1 MLADKCA
8 IILIKHIIEGEI
20 MKTKLITL
28 LIATALTA
36 SIISGC
42 GKTTVE
48 DSGATNVESAAE
60 NDTKDTT
67 AETAENITDSSD
79 SSKSNTYEELVASLH
94 AGQSYAYAP
103 ICQGGDALLVT
114 SYTYDDLEGHIATY
128 EATIFIEKDGTLEKV
143 TTVQTAGTAYPIAV
157 AKDNSLILSNRNS
170 IQKGYVDKETGKY
183 VVTAEASIDY
193 TNVEAEEYHNY
204 QKDVSDVPTDSSVYD
219 MLSEDYGNS
228 EILSFTSAGISAD
241 GAPNFAGGVYAVY
254 AGDDQYNINSY
265 FIFDSETSGHTQ
277 TPDGISGIPFE
288 YEQNGDSVTF
298 HFGSADNVTEGKF
311 NNEYPSFPAIVFT
324 GDNEFG
330 ADKITLTC
338 LGNQNPATFD
348 AVKYYDN
355 DNNLY
360 MQVKSF
366 NENSFTG
373 DLCREERIKKEYVEN
388 AEIGSNIFSVNG
400 TQYTAVS
407 FEDVNKELE
416 YDTDETFKK
425 DVVGTT
431 RFDGFLVKCSDDDFF
446 YALEKEDYAEEY
458 TVVQLF
464 EEGKQRKTIE
474 ENVTFNIKE
483 DCEIYLYKE
492 VEKDGIGKIETEYII
507 GREFKGDNYPGWSE
521 NAKEYYMTGSML
533 MAISVVDGELYNAV
547 QVYIP

>member
-1 MLADKCA
+1 
-8 IILIKHIIEGEI
+8 
-20 MKTKLITL
+20 MKTKLIKL
-28 LIATALTA
+28 LTATILTA

-42 GKTTVE
+42 GKTAVE
-48 DSGATNVESAAE
+48 DSGTGAAGAE
-60 NDTKDTT
+60 NTAAADEAKDTT
-67 AETAENITDSSD
+67 A
-79 SSKSNTYEELVASLH
+79 KSEEDNTNANDNAKANAFEDYIASLH

-114 SYTYDDLEGHIATY
+114 SHTYDDLEGHIATF
-128 EATIFIEKDGTLEKV
+128 EATIFIEKDGALEKV

-170 IQKGYVDKETGKY
+170 IQKAYVDKESGKY
-183 VVTAEASIDY
+183 VITDESSIEY

-219 MLSEDYGNS
+219 ALSEDYENS
-228 EILSFTSAGISAD
+228 EILSFTNAGVSAD
-241 GAPNFAGGVYAVY
+241 GTPNFAGGVYAAY
-254 AGDDQYNINSY
+254 LGDEQYNINSY

-277 TPDGISGIPFE
+277 TPDGLSGIPFE
-288 YEQNGDSVTF
+288 YEQKGEAITF

-373 DLCREERIKKEYVEN
+373 DLCREERIKKEYVES

-407 FEDVNKELE
+407 FEDANKELE

-431 RFDGFLVKCSDDDFF
+431 RFDGFLVKCSDDDFY

-492 VEKDGIGKIETEYII
+492 VEKDGIGNIETEYII

-521 NAKEYYMTGSML
+521 NAKEYYMTGNML
-533 MAISVVDGELYNAV
+533 MAIGVVDGELYNAV

>member
-1 MLADKCA
+1 
-8 IILIKHIIEGEI
+8 

-48 DSGATNVESAAE
+48 DSGAGATNVESAAE

-67 AETAENITDSSD
+67 AEAAENITDSSD

-183 VVTAEASIDY
+183 VITAEASIDY

-338 LGNQNPATFD
+338 LGNQDPATFD

-373 DLCREERIKKEYVEN
+373 DLCREERIKKEYVES

-407 FEDVNKELE
+407 FEDANKELE

-431 RFDGFLVKCSDDDFF
+431 RFDGFLVKCSDDDFY

-483 DCEIYLYKE
+483 DCEIYLQKV
-492 VEKDGIGKIETEYII
+492 VEKDGIANIESEYII

-521 NAKEYYMTGSML
+521 NAKEYYMTGDML

>member
-1 MLADKCA
+1 
-8 IILIKHIIEGEI
+8 

-48 DSGATNVESAAE
+48 DSGAGATNVESAAE

-67 AETAENITDSSD
+67 AEAAENITDSSD

-128 EATIFIEKDGTLEKV
+128 EATIFIEKDGALEKV

-183 VVTAEASIDY
+183 VITAEASIDY

-338 LGNQNPATFD
+338 LGNQDPATFD

-366 NENSFTG
+366 NEKSFTG
-373 DLCREERIKKEYVEN
+373 DLCREERIKKEYVES

-431 RFDGFLVKCSDDDFF
+431 RFDGFLVKCSDDNFC

-464 EEGKQRKTIE
+464 TDGNQRKIIE

-483 DCEIYLYKE
+483 DCEIYLQKV
-492 VEKDGIGKIETEYII
+492 VEKDGIANIESEYII

-521 NAKEYYMTGSML
+521 NAKEYYMTGDML